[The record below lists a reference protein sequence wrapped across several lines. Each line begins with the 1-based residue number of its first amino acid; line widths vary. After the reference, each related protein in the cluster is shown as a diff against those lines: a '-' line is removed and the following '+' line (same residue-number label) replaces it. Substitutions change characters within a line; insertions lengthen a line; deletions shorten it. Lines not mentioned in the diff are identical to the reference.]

1 MKLKDSKT
9 EDVIL
14 DAAKVVFMEFGLY
27 GARMQQIAD
36 RAGINKA
43 LLHYYFRNKERLF
56 DRVFENAL
64 ARYFQN
70 MEVLQ
75 DESLPI
81 IDRIHSYADRF
92 IDFLTEYPQMA
103 IFLIKEVS
111 LNQPLFEEKV
121 NSHIKENPSLIAVI
135 NQGIQRGEIQFINAM
150 LFFVNLVSLCTYP
163 FVARPIFKVV
173 AANNDALWGD
183 EQEISFRA
191 SIHEF
196 INNKIKPL

>member
-9 EDVIL
+9 EEIIL
-14 DAAKVVFMEFGLY
+14 DAAKTVFMEYGLY

-36 RAGINKA
+36 HAGINKA

-64 ARYFQN
+64 SRYFQN
-70 MEVLQ
+70 MEVLI

-81 IDRIHSYADRF
+81 IDRVHSYADRF
-92 IDFLTEYPQMA
+92 IDFLAEYPQMA
-103 IFLIKEVS
+103 LFLIKEVS
-111 LNQPLFEEKV
+111 LNQTLFEEKV
-121 NSHIKENPSLIAVI
+121 NRHKKEQASLIIVLKH
-135 NQGIQRGEIQFINAM
+135 GIERDEIQYVDTM

-163 FVARPIFKVV
+163 FIARPIFKVV
-173 AANNDALWGD
+173 ASKNNTPWDIHENTA
-183 EQEISFRA
+183 FRK

-196 INNKIKPL
+196 IDNKIKPL

>member
-9 EDVIL
+9 EEVIL
-14 DAAKVVFMEFGLY
+14 DAAKVVFMEYGLY

-64 ARYFQN
+64 SRYFQN
-70 MEVLQ
+70 MEVLL

-81 IDRIHSYADRF
+81 IDRVHSYADRF
-92 IDFLTEYPQMA
+92 IDFLAEYPQMA

-111 LNQPLFEEKV
+111 LNQALFEEKV
-121 NSHIKENPSLIAVI
+121 KSHIKENPSLIAVI
-135 NQGIQRGEIQFINAM
+135 NQGIQREEIQIIDPM

-173 AANNDALWGD
+173 AAKNDALWGV
-183 EQEISFRA
+183 EQEISFR
-191 SIHEF
+191 SSVHEF
-196 INNKIKPL
+196 IKNKIKPL

>member
-1 MKLKDSKT
+1 
-9 EDVIL
+9 
-14 DAAKVVFMEFGLY
+14 
-27 GARMQQIAD
+27 
-36 RAGINKA
+36 
-43 LLHYYFRNKERLF
+43 
-56 DRVFENAL
+56 
-64 ARYFQN
+64 

-173 AANNDALWGD
+173 AANNDTLWGD

>member
-9 EDVIL
+9 EEVIL
-14 DAAKVVFMEFGLY
+14 DAAKVVFMEYGLY

-64 ARYFQN
+64 SRYFQN
-70 MEVLQ
+70 MEVLL

-81 IDRIHSYADRF
+81 IDRVHSYADRF
-92 IDFLTEYPQMA
+92 IDFLAEYPQMA

-111 LNQPLFEEKV
+111 LNQALFEEKV
-121 NSHIKENPSLIAVI
+121 NRHKKEKASLILVL
-135 NQGIQRGEIQFINAM
+135 NHGIQRGEIQPVDAM
-150 LFFVNLVSLCTYP
+150 MFFVNLVSLCTYP

-173 AANNDALWGD
+173 AAKNGAPWDIEEHIALR
-183 EQEISFRA
+183 E

-196 INNKIKPL
+196 INNKTKPL